1 MSGAAGR
8 PLKVLQVFGRM
19 ERGGAEIC
27 AVRIMRHLDR
37 SRIRSD
43 ICVLSGKAGS
53 LDAEVEAAGGK
64 VHHLGLGPLFPLRFL
79 SLLKREEYDVVHSHV
94 HTFSGAVLALARIA
108 GVGRRIAHFHSTD
121 DGRGAGTARRLQR
134 GVMKALIDSCA
145 HCVVGVCEGVL
156 DSAWGQKWR
165 RDPRFA
171 VVYNGMD
178 LERFKGAPDREEVRS
193 ELGLAEGPVY
203 IHIGRFDPPKN
214 HRRLVEIFAALSRRT
229 PGSRLL
235 LVGRGGNDLEDEARS
250 RADELGVSDSIV
262 FAGERDDVPRLLRAA
277 DLLIFPSLWEGLPGV
292 VLEALAAGLPVLA
305 SDLPG
310 VLEIAERTSGV
321 TPLSLARSDQEWA
334 AAAEDILETR
344 TETLLEPGSPFDVA
358 VSAERMAAIWE
369 GSGTTWR
376 K

>member
-1 MSGAAGR
+1 MSGATGR
-8 PLKVLQVFGRM
+8 PLKVLQVLGRM
-19 ERGGAEIC
+19 QRGGAE
-27 AVRIMRHLDR
+27 MRTLEVIRRLDPQ
-37 SRIRSD
+37 RIRCD
-43 ICVLSGKAGS
+43 VCALSGKAGS
-53 LDAEVEAAGGK
+53 LDAEVEAAGGE
-64 VHHLGLGPLFPLRFL
+64 VHHLGLGPLFPLRFV
-79 SLLKREEYDVVHSHV
+79 SLIRLKEYDVVHSHV
-94 HTFSGAVLALARIA
+94 HLASGFILFLSRQA
-108 GVGRRIAHFHSTD
+108 GVQRRIAHFRNTD
-121 DGRGAGTARRLQR
+121 DGRGESVCETGRRFILR
-134 GVMKALIDSCA
+134 SLIDFSATRILAVCA
-145 HCVVGVCEGVL
+145 GAL
-156 DSAWGQKWR
+156 DAVWGEKWR
-165 RDPRFA
+165 RDPRFE

-277 DLLIFPSLWEGLPGV
+277 DLLILPSQWEGLPGV
-292 VLEALAAGLPVLA
+292 VLEALASGLPVLA

-310 VLEIAERTSGV
+310 VREIAERTRGV

-358 VSAERMAAIWE
+358 VSVEKMTAIWE
-369 GSGTTWR
+369 GSGKTR
-376 K
+376 RY

>member
-43 ICVLSGKAGS
+43 ICVLSGKPGA
-53 LDAEVEAAGGK
+53 LDGEVVAAGGR
-64 VHHLGLGPLFPLRFL
+64 VHGVGLGPNFPARFVGLLR
-79 SLLKREEYDVVHSHV
+79 RERYDVVHSHV
-94 HTFSGAVLALARIA
+94 HTFSGAVLALARMA
-108 GVGRRIAHFHSTD
+108 GVDRRIAHFHSTD
-121 DGRGAGTARRLQR
+121 DGRGEGASRRLQHLL
-134 GVMKALIDSCA
+134 MKALIDSCA
-145 HCVVGVCEGVL
+145 HCVVGVCRGVL
-156 DSAWGQKWR
+156 DAVWGERWR
-165 RDPRFA
+165 RDPRFE

-193 ELGLAEGPVY
+193 ELGLPGGPVY

-262 FAGERDDVPRLLRAA
+262 FAGERDDVPLLLRAA
-277 DLLIFPSLWEGLPGV
+277 DLLIFPSLWEGLPGA
-292 VLEALAAGLPVLA
+292 VLEALASGLPVLA

-310 VLEIAERTSGV
+310 VVEIAERTRGV

-344 TETLLEPGSPFDVA
+344 TETLLEPGSSFDVA
-358 VSAERMAAIWE
+358 VSVEKMTAIWE
-369 GSGTTWR
+369 GSGKTR
-376 K
+376 RY